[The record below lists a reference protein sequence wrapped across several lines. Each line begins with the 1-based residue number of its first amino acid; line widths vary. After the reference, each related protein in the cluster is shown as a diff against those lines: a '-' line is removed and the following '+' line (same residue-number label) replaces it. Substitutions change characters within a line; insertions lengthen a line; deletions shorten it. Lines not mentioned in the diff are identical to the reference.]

1 MLYYRHRKDVCFM
14 KLREFLKNFFTR
26 VKEGISRYFIAFC
39 CTVIMFGAETYTILF
54 HQPIG
59 NIIGSISMTCILVG
73 FLSVLL
79 KSIREYLTPKLNNLI
94 QIIVCVVVAVIGFLL
109 IYTNYHSNYMA
120 MAYIGIMIAL
130 VCFIFFV
137 LMRKDNRDA
146 VFPKLVS
153 SSMFASAICIVLS
166 IGISLCIGAFES
178 LIFSWYDSYKLYL
191 IINLLI
197 WIVGF
202 PNIFLSF
209 VPKKDVLIPH
219 SKIFKTFV
227 LYAGLP
233 LYILL
238 IAILLVYLGKIVVT
252 WHMPVG
258 EINWFASFA
267 SLFFIFF
274 VLSVMQYT
282 EKLPKLF
289 VKYGGYFL
297 IPVLIMQAIA
307 VFERINAYGLTTP
320 RTISLVLI
328 VISILFIGATI
339 IKPKHINKIA
349 LASGIIV
356 LLVTVTPFNVIDMPV
371 ASQTAI
377 LKNALLKNDM
387 IKDGIV
393 VPNENVS
400 EEDQE
405 TIRSSYHYLQYSAE
419 KTPDFIPDSDKE
431 FSEIFGFERYANN
444 NFSTFQYCSYETKKT
459 VDISAYDQMIKMTSN
474 DVLSLE
480 HNGQQYEINV
490 EELAQEL
497 YNQYGA
503 NQHEM
508 ELYKVNENV
517 SLYFL
522 HFSVELENDVV
533 SYCNFNGYVF
543 LKD

>member
-1 MLYYRHRKDVCFM
+1 M
-14 KLREFLKNFFTR
+14 KLRQFFTNFFNG
-26 VKEGISRYFIAFC
+26 VKNGISRYFIAFI
-39 CTVIMFGAETYTILF
+39 CTVLLFLTAAYEILFETYADDVIIPLCMAFGLTALF
-54 HQPIG
+54 
-59 NIIGSISMTCILVG
+59 
-73 FLSVLL
+73 SVLL
-79 KSIREYLTPKLNNLI
+79 KSVQEYLFEKLSILI
-94 QIIVCVVVAVIGFLL
+94 QAIVCTLAAILSFIL
-109 IYTNYHSNYMA
+109 IHTYYQSLYTA
-120 MAYIGIMIAL
+120 MAYAGVMIAL

-137 LMRKDNRDA
+137 LMRGEHRESVFAKLIAASVFSSA
-146 VFPKLVS
+146 VCS
-153 SSMFASAICIVLS
+153 VLS
-166 IGISLCIGAFES
+166 GGLSTCIGAFQA
-178 LIFSWYDSYKLYL
+178 LLFNFDNIYKVYA
-191 IINLLI
+191 IVLLFVWTI
-197 WIVGF
+197 GY

-209 VPKKDVLIPH
+209 IPKKDTPSSQ

-238 IAILLVYLGKIVVT
+238 IAILLVYLAKIVVT

-274 VLSVMQYT
+274 VMSVQQYK
-282 EKLPKLF
+282 EKLATLF
-289 VKYGGYFL
+289 VRYGGYFL

-393 VPNENVS
+393 VPNDNVS

-405 TIRSSYHYLQYSAE
+405 TIRSSYHYLRYSAK
-419 KTPDFIPDSDKE
+419 KTPDFIPDSNKE

-459 VDISAYDQMIKMTSN
+459 VDISAYDQMIKMNSN

-543 LKD
+543 LKN